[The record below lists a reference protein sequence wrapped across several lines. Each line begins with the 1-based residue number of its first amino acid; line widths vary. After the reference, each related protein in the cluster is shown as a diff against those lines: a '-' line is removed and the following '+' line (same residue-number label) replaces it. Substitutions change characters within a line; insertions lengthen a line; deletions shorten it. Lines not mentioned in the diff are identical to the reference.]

1 MKKLAL
7 LLGLLTAAP
16 AFASMSGSSNTLN
29 SLGLDEIV
37 NPTSIEMASTISY
50 VNPLWGSGVGKH
62 YVSPS
67 YGRKGYWR
75 SNPDGNLWNN
85 KYYKW

>member
-16 AFASMSGSSNTLN
+16 AFASMSGSSSTLN

-37 NPTSIEMASTISY
+37 NPSSIQVAWTTRAI
-50 VNPLWGSGVGKH
+50 NPFWGAGTGFHTVYPKYG
-62 YVSPS
+62 SP
-67 YGRKGYWR
+67 YLR
-75 SNPDGNLWNN
+75 SNPDGYCWNN
-85 KYYKW
+85 KYGC

>member
-16 AFASMSGSSNTLN
+16 AFASMSGSSSTLN

-37 NPTSIEMASTISY
+37 NPSSMQVAWTSSY
-50 VNPLWGSGVGKH
+50 VNPYWGAGTGFH
-62 YVSPS
+62 YVQPS
-67 YGRKGYWR
+67 YGRSGYWR